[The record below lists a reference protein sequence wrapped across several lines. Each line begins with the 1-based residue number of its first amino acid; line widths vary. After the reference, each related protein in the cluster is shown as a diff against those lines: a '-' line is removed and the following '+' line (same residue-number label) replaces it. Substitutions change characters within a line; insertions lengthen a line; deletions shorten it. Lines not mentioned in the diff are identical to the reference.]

1 MSNMSLDEMHDEET
15 RSIAASS
22 HVSSS
27 HLSVNRTKMTRD
39 PGMPRRAAF
48 EVSRESSK
56 ESSNSESDDHIEQHQ
71 RAREIKSR
79 ISQTSMASDTSSRLS
94 HVSDSA
100 SVMLS
105 VPPARAATPPLSNS
119 PTLRRMRMI
128 KSLSQD
134 AGSVA
139 SDGGVTSQMTSSVS
153 DGALQNSILYKR
165 KVNQP
170 TLDEVPTY
178 VNVRVN
184 VRVLILQ

>member
-39 PGMPRRAAF
+39 PGMRRAAF